1 MIDATQRQQGWRAS
15 ISSQVFILTAHCE
28 ASAMTQTLRRSAQ
41 APNQLAPLI
50 TRQQDLRQLVNAMAD
65 AIVIVDD
72 TGRIS
77 MINTQ
82 TENLFGYSAEELLD
96 QSLSLLLPAR
106 FRERHQSL
114 VARYLDHP
122 RARPM
127 GSGLELLGRRKDGS
141 EIPLEISLGPLELD
155 GRAQVVAA
163 IRDISERREAERI
176 QEEFIENAAH
186 ALRTPLAALRGY
198 VDMLVIQTARG
209 KGPPLADWQDE
220 AVEEIGRATERLETL
235 ATALLDVTY
244 IQAGSLEVRREPHD
258 LVTLVRRVV
267 ARRQRTGADHPVR
280 VRALA
285 QPLVASIDAR
295 RIEQTI
301 LRLLANAM
309 KYSPEGD
316 VIEVVLRCRVVRSGG
331 PHYEALIEV
340 RDHGIGVPPASRQR
354 LFSRFGG
361 QENAAGMAGT
371 GLSLYLCRQFI
382 ERHGGRIGVRSPQG
396 KGTIFWFTL
405 PLAPD
410 EDLSRP

>member
-1 MIDATQRQQGWRAS
+1 
-15 ISSQVFILTAHCE
+15 
-28 ASAMTQTLRRSAQ
+28 MTQPLHRSAQ
-41 APNQLAPLI
+41 VPTQTPVATAPLVL
-50 TRQQDLRQLVNAMAD
+50 RQQDLRQLVNAMAD

-77 MINTQ
+77 MINI
-82 TENLFGYSAEELLD
+82 EAVALFGYSADETLGQPLN
-96 QSLSLLLPAR
+96 LLLPER
-106 FRERHQSL
+106 FREQHQAL
-114 VARYLDHP
+114 IARYLDYP

-127 GSGLELLGRRKDGS
+127 GSGLDLVGRHKDGS
-141 EIPLEISLGPLELD
+141 EIPLEISLGPLVLD
-155 GRAQVVAA
+155 GRTQVVAA

-198 VDMLVIQTARG
+198 VDMLVIQTTRG
-209 KGPPLADWQDE
+209 NGPPLADWQDE
-220 AVEEIGRATERLETL
+220 AIEEIGHATERLETL

-258 LVTLVRRVV
+258 LVALVRRVV
-267 ARRQRTGADHPVR
+267 ARRQRTEASHPVK

-309 KYSPEGD
+309 KYSPEGGE
-316 VIEVVLRCRVVRSGG
+316 IEIVLRRRRARAGD
-331 PHYEALIEV
+331 PRPETLIEV
-340 RDHGIGVPPASRQR
+340 RDQGIGIPPASHKR

-382 ERHGGRIGVRSPQG
+382 ERHGGRIGARSTQG
-396 KGTIFWFTL
+396 KGTTFWFTL
-405 PLAPD
+405 PLMPD
-410 EDLSRP
+410 S